1 MEKFSYET
9 NGYNRREVNNFVNE
23 VITQTEGIVKKCK
36 EQRNEIEKLK
46 EELKHYRNLESSLKD
61 AIIRAEEAGDNIKRM
76 AREESNM
83 IVTDAKNNASRIV
96 NEALLRAEKIEI
108 KAETLENNI
117 KIFLETTITLKNKVR
132 RMEEKGYSNKT
143 IQMIL
148 INEDLYNKQ

>member
-9 NGYNRREVNNFVNE
+9 NGYNRREVNNFVDE

-76 AREESNM
+76 AREESSM

-108 KAETLENNI
+108 KAETLENNM
-117 KIFLETTITLKNKVR
+117 KIFKRKLKLIMEQQMAVVEEFEVLEL
-132 RMEEKGYSNKT
+132 E
-143 IQMIL
+143 
-148 INEDLYNKQ
+148 